1 VKKFFKESWAV
12 IGYMFGLVGT
22 FVTIISVSG
31 KITFDIKWL
40 IIVCFLLLASV
51 IMAVLA
57 VRKLKKIMQNGT
69 RFEITAYG
77 SEKHRDIYYTDY
89 SKNLRVGTIVA
100 IYYSKPFSRKM
111 GIGVV
116 CNSSVDEYIEITV
129 LHVEEE
135 FIELFSQSKTNNRKV
150 LNDMYILPN
159 TYIDD
164 LPIITKII
172 TEGGIDSNGKG

>member
-1 VKKFFKESWAV
+1 
-12 IGYMFGLVGT
+12 
-22 FVTIISVSG
+22 
-31 KITFDIKWL
+31 
-40 IIVCFLLLASV
+40 
-51 IMAVLA
+51 
-57 VRKLKKIMQNGT
+57 
-69 RFEITAYG
+69 
-77 SEKHRDIYYTDY
+77 
-89 SKNLRVGTIVA
+89 
-100 IYYSKPFSRKM
+100 M